1 MLIKEKDRIKSEIDK
16 INKNLNQYENNISFF
31 KKGNDTERFKRDI
44 VKKIEI
50 SKSKLITLKD
60 NLSILNKI

>member
-1 MLIKEKDRIKSEIDK
+1 MK
-16 INKNLNQYENNISFF
+16 IIFPFL
-31 KKGNDTERFKRDI
+31 KKGNGTERFKRDI

-50 SKSKLITLKD
+50 SKSKLEKLKD